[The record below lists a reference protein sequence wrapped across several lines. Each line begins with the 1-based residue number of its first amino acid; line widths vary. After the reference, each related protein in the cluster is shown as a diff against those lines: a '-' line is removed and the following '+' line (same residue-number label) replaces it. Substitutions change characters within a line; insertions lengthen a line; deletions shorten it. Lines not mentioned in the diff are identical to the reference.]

1 MTEANIDQEH
11 LDMLI
16 FSKPSIPDRTDYILG
31 RSLNNPVIPMI
42 ELGKSLVAL
51 GAEYIAIPCITAH
64 YFHNIL
70 SERIHAPIINVVKET
85 AHYLQQLNVQR
96 VGIMATDGTIAS
108 RLFQEELLKHGIM
121 PIVPTE
127 QKQGYVTDIIYNSV
141 KANQPV
147 DIDKFLFVS
156 DELKSFG
163 ADVNILGCTELSL
176 IKRDYDIGTGYIDAM
191 EVLAMRSI
199 LLCEAKLKEEYYN
212 LTSNTRHQLRQA
224 SYSMDRDTILC

>member
-70 SERIHAPIINVVKET
+70 SERIYAPIINVVKET